1 MIELD
6 QLVRFVQHPV
16 RAFLRR
22 RLGVGGTARDDDLE
36 DALSIE
42 LDALEQWSVGER
54 LLEARLAGADRD
66 AAIAAEIARGE
77 LPPDLLAES
86 VLADVYPVVEQLVA
100 AAADYVPAAEASASV
115 DVRVE
120 LPEGRTLVGT
130 VPGVRGDLVAAL
142 TYSRV
147 APRHRLTAWVYL
159 LALAAAHPATAYEA
173 VTLGRRRADGP
184 RGREVTVARIRLLR
198 RPGRAAGG
206 GAARPRRARRP
217 LRARDARAAAALLQ
231 DLGRVRR
238 RGRRRQGRTGCCRE
252 GMDVRLELPEGGCGA
267 GAPARARRNADGRR
281 AVRGAAARRRAGRGL
296 GARRAVAGG
305 TVRAPALGRAPRP
318 RGADRPVSASSG
330 MQEFDLCGPLPRGVT
345 LLEASAGTG
354 KTFAIAA
361 LVARLVAEGVP
372 PAQLLVVTFTRM
384 ATGELRER
392 VRDRL
397 VSAELGLA
405 RALAGVA
412 PPADDRVLELLAD
425 GSDAEVAVRRRRLAD
440 AVSGFDAATIATTHG
455 FCQHVLA
462 GLGVAGDVE
471 RDVTFVEDLSDLVE
485 EVVDDLYV
493 RRFHRVARPPFDRAE
508 ALRIGRAAIGNP
520 LARLE
525 PVERRPGDEA
535 QTWAM
540 RRRLAEAVREEVE
553 ARKRRSG
560 VMTYD
565 DLLTRLRNTLADE
578 EHGAAACAKLREQY
592 HVALVDEFQD
602 TDPIQ
607 WEIMRRAFG
616 EGEATLI
623 LIGDPK
629 QAVYSFRG
637 ADVYAYLSAADSAVT
652 KATLATNWRSDQGL
666 IDALDALFDGAQ
678 LGHEG
683 IVHRPV
689 RAAEREPRAAAGR
702 RARDRPAARARSCT
716 APMRS
721 SR

>member
-1 MIELD
+1 MS
-6 QLVRFVQHPV
+6 P
-16 RAFLRR
+16 
-22 RLGVGGTARDDDLE
+22 
-36 DALSIE
+36 S
-42 LDALEQWSVGER
+42 
-54 LLEARLAGADRD
+54 
-66 AAIAAEIARGE
+66 RGM
-77 LPPDLLAES
+77 
-86 VLADVYPVVEQLVA
+86 
-100 AAADYVPAAEASASV
+100 
-115 DVRVE
+115 
-120 LPEGRTLVGT
+120 T
-130 VPGVRGDLVAAL
+130 
-142 TYSRV
+142 
-147 APRHRLTAWVYL
+147 
-159 LALAAAHPATAYEA
+159 
-173 VTLGRRRADGP
+173 
-184 RGREVTVARIRLLR
+184 
-198 RPGRAAGG
+198 
-206 GAARPRRARRP
+206 
-217 LRARDARAAAALLQ
+217 
-231 DLGRVRR
+231 
-238 RGRRRQGRTGCCRE
+238 
-252 GMDVRLELPEGGCGA
+252 
-267 GAPARARRNADGRR
+267 
-281 AVRGAAARRRAGRGL
+281 
-296 GARRAVAGG
+296 
-305 TVRAPALGRAPRP
+305 
-318 RGADRPVSASSG
+318 
-330 MQEFDLCGPLPRGVT
+330 EFDLCGPLPRGVT

-397 VSAELGLA
+397 VTAELGLA

-412 PPADDRVLELLAD
+412 PPADDRVLALLAD

-440 AVSGFDAATIATTHG
+440 AVSDFDAATIATTHG

-508 ALRIGRAAIGNP
+508 ALRIGRAAVGNP

-540 RRRLAEAVREEVE
+540 RRRLAQAVRTEVE

-592 HVALVDEFQD
+592 RVALVDEFQD

-637 ADVYAYLSAADSAVT
+637 ADVYAYLSAAESAVT

-666 IDALDALFDGAQ
+666 IDALDALFAGAQ

-689 RAAEREPRAAAGR
+689 RAADAEPRAATGR
-702 RARDRPAARARSCT
+702 RAGDRPAARARSCT
-716 APMRS
+716 APMHS